1 MNGYKDDY
9 RRPMAKSSYFRR
21 DDDVETLWKNNT
33 QTGINF
39 SKNEKIDVTVKGE
52 NVPKPIAAFSE
63 AGFGPLL
70 ARNIKRADYQ
80 IPTPVQK
87 HGIPTILAGR
97 DIMACAQTGSGKT
110 AAFLFPIIDELTK
123 TNPSGKDGMTVTP
136 QAVIIAPTRE
146 LVNQV
151 VTMMLRFTQ
160 CDI

>member
-63 AGFGPLL
+63 AGFGTLL
-70 ARNIKRADYQ
+70 TRNIKRADYQ

-151 VTMMLRFTQ
+151 VTVMPRFKQ
-160 CDI
+160 CM